1 MMNTNFEAE
10 NPVALCDRC
19 VPHRVQLAHHQR
31 HWLLDAVY
39 GRELL
44 KQELRQL
51 RPDLT
56 VPTWREP
63 EELEPLL
70 DEIIDLLG
78 VRAWRKPAGL
88 KERLRY
94 LRTVLQMLF
103 AVRTGRAF
111 PSW

>member
-1 MMNTNFEAE
+1 MNTNLKPGH
-10 NPVALCDRC
+10 PVAPYDRC
-19 VPHRVQLAHHQR
+19 IRHRVQLANHHQR
-31 HWLLDAVY
+31 HWLLDAIY

-44 KQELRQL
+44 KQKLRQL

-63 EELEPLL
+63 EELESLL
-70 DEIIDLLG
+70 DDIIDTLG
-78 VRAWRKPAGL
+78 IRGWGKPAGL
-88 KERLRY
+88 KERFCY

-103 AVRTGRAF
+103 AVRTGREF